1 MNTLIRHIRSRSMV
15 AYSCFFALAWLG
27 CGRSEDPADS
37 RISTITIQHGDP
49 GDEFFLNPNRW
60 SLVQFP
66 IFLTL
71 TTKGLDGK
79 GPQPLLAERWEH
91 SPDYREWT
99 IHLRPN
105 VKWHDGVP
113 VTAHDVKYTMDLWAN
128 PDVLY
133 PAGGRG
139 SATVLNDSTLR
150 ITYERPSREP
160 LGGWNVYYPKHLLE
174 NLDPKDFAHWEFWK
188 HPVGNGAYRVVRH
201 VPRTLMELE
210 ANPHYCCGKPRIER
224 VVLKFSDGTPLT
236 ELLSGNVDAA
246 QVSPAELPALAG
258 DPRFETYYLSG
269 GEVTVHLFWNH
280 RNELFRD
287 ADIRRALTMA
297 IDRRELH
304 RVLNLPGDLPI
315 TDGIYTAR
323 QYRRGRIGA
332 ALPYDPEAAEDLL
345 DSAGWRAGSRGGLR
359 ERNGREFRFTA
370 IVPHAAWLASPIR
383 AATFIQDQLRRIG
396 VRMEIQ
402 QLVSADVVGRQI
414 ADGAFES
421 AITYL
426 VNSPW
431 RLAPY
436 FGQGSPIGYDPPRVT
451 ELLRAAEVAMDLDE
465 QDRIYSELAEI
476 FNADVPVTFLYPKVE
491 NWVVHRRVRGLSSPY
506 RAEPVWHVDQLWIEE
521 EGSEP

>member
-15 AYSCFFALAWLG
+15 AYSCFFALACLACARG
-27 CGRSEDPADS
+27 EDRAYSRS
-37 RISTITIQHGDP
+37 STITILHGDP

-60 SLVQFP
+60 SLAQFP

-71 TTKGLDGK
+71 TTKGLDGM
-79 GPQPLLAERWEH
+79 GPQPRLAERWEH

-99 IHLRPN
+99 VHLRPN
-105 VKWHDGVP
+105 VNWHDGAP
-113 VTAHDVKYTMDLWAN
+113 VTAHDVKYTMDLWAH

-133 PAGGRG
+133 PGTGFG

-160 LGGWNVYYPKHLLE
+160 LAGWNVYYPKHLLG

-188 HPVGNGAYRVVRH
+188 HPIGNGAYRVVRH

-258 DPRFETYYLSG
+258 DPRFETYYLSDG
-269 GEVTVHLFWNH
+269 KVTIHLFWNH
-280 RNELFRD
+280 RNKLFRD
-287 ADIRRALTMA
+287 AVIRRALTLA
-297 IDRRELH
+297 LDRRELH

-315 TDGIYTAR
+315 TDGIYTAP
-323 QYRRGRIGA
+323 QYRRRRIAA

-345 DSAGWRAGSRGGLR
+345 DSAGWRAGTRGGLR

-370 IVPHAAWLASPIR
+370 IVPDAEWLASPIR

-414 ADGAFES
+414 ADGAFDA

-476 FNADVPVTFLYPKVE
+476 FHADVPVTFLYPKVE
-491 NWVVHRRVRGLSSPY
+491 NWVVHRRVRGLRSLY
-506 RAEPVWHVDQLWIEE
+506 RAVPVWHLEELWV
-521 EGSEP
+521 EPQ